1 FKSGFFRR
9 IFGEKK
15 RTIRPWTL
23 WDNVGAESLTKNF
36 SEKGPTRPH
45 NLYAN
50 TNALYS
56 GSKNVTF
63 VYLIDQYPKSLELSF
78 RKTLRREC
86 KPGVRISFVTNLER
100 DNINWNSPSNR
111 NRLKTWKNL
120 EESNQKEVS
129 IYEMA
134 GEVGAL
140 DAQNYK
146 KQSLWYLINADLR
159 RKRKLFSVQG
169 IMLISGKRGIAFD
182 DTVRAVEK
190 VCKDNTIKIKRITGN
205 ISDYLETFSPFSL
218 KVDSS
223 VIKRAGSNVL
233 TDEIAA
239 RLNSYDQ
246 GTVGKG
252 TTYWGTD
259 VYSKKPVL
267 KEP

>member
-1 FKSGFFRR
+1 HAF
-9 IFGEKK
+9 
-15 RTIRPWTL
+15 
-23 WDNVGAESLTKNF
+23 
-36 SEKGPTRPH
+36 PTRRSSD
-45 NLYAN
+45 L
-50 TNALYS
+50 
-56 GSKNVTF
+56 
-63 VYLIDQYPKSLELSF
+63 
-78 RKTLRREC
+78 
-86 KPGVRISFVTNLER
+86 
-100 DNINWNSPSNR
+100 
-111 NRLKTWKNL
+111 
-120 EESNQKEVS
+120 
-129 IYEMA
+129 YEMA

-190 VCKDNTIKIKRITGN
+190 VCKDNTIKIKRISGN

-246 GTVGKG
+246 GTVGKC

-267 KEP
+267 KEPKEIATDAENWLIVAETGGGKSYMTKVLIIQLLGRNDVVGTINDIEGDEYTDLGYIVANN